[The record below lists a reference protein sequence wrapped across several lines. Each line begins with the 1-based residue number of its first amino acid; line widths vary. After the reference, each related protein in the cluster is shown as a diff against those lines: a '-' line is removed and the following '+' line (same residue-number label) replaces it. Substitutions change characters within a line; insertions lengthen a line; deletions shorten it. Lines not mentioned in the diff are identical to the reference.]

1 MSIITEKAKK
11 KTLRNLSIAASAR
24 KNQGSTLLE
33 DRLLSIRQ
41 MPSERIENVKKLEGV
56 VFGVSDEVESE
67 EKVSLDLRISSL
79 EDYFDV
85 PKDQRSEPIEDR
97 LDNVK
102 EALDEKKRSS
112 SIGTRCIWRNQ
123 S

>member
-1 MSIITEKAKK
+1 
-11 KTLRNLSIAASAR
+11 
-24 KNQGSTLLE
+24 
-33 DRLLSIRQ
+33 

-97 LDNVK
+97 LDNMK
-102 EALDEKKRSS
+102 EALDEKSKKFINWNKVYLAK
-112 SIGTRCIWRNQ
+112 SIIMIVIY
-123 S
+123 

>member
-1 MSIITEKAKK
+1 M
-11 KTLRNLSIAASAR
+11 
-24 KNQGSTLLE
+24 LE

-97 LDNVK
+97 LDNMK
-102 EALDEKKRSS
+102 EALDEKIQEVHQLEQGVFGEINHNDSDLLKDR
-112 SIGTRCIWRNQ
+112 ILKLEGYL
-123 S
+123 